1 MNKSDEDTAV
11 VDVANV
17 EWGVYKMHH
26 LITDLTTSQCEKKKD
41 HPREEAFQLWSFQ
54 LFIQIRQK
62 SVHQILD
69 YTVQSELCHIASLH
83 QPHKVSLTI

>member
-26 LITDLTTSQCEKKKD
+26 LITFSTQG
-41 HPREEAFQLWSFQ
+41 P
-54 LFIQIRQK
+54 FIYD
-62 SVHQILD
+62 V
-69 YTVQSELCHIASLH
+69 V
-83 QPHKVSLTI
+83 